1 MLETANVM
9 LTDTVGSTS
18 TLTRVGAE
26 AAEAQRRRHD
36 DLIANVV
43 SVFGGQVVKST
54 GDGTLALLPSADALV
69 RAGSAVQEAAGVEG
83 LPLRVGV
90 STGDVVAENG
100 DVFGEAVV
108 VASRLCAQCPP
119 GAVLID
125 ATTVVVRGRR
135 TEPPV
140 ERFGDLSLK
149 GFDETRDVWTVSAA
163 GGPAARATAPAAEDV
178 YGRDDEAARIEAAW
192 TSPVGPVLV
201 VLAGEPGIGKTH
213 LATAMAGRA
222 GEPLWVSFDA
232 TERNGFAI
240 WCRAIDARVSEIPVG
255 VIAALGEDVVSRIA
269 ALLPSL
275 AGRLPVDTRECP
287 VDANRDAMFDALAA
301 VVELVGR
308 GRIIVLDDVQW
319 AGGTSLAFLARLVDS
334 TVPLRL
340 LATSRLPVPDA
351 VRTAASVVVPI
362 GGLEDGALGALLRGR
377 GVATTEIEAAT
388 RRASGNPFLALV
400 ASEGRAG
407 GRGDP
412 VTERFLALPA
422 DQLEIVGIAGL
433 VGRTVDLALLQELTG
448 ASTADLATR
457 LEAAVRAGLLADERG
472 QLAFVHDLVRE
483 AAVTT
488 LSLHRRTVLHAAV
501 ATALLRRRDTIA
513 ATRHVL
519 AGFGAFEP
527 DDAVEVVAASCEQ
540 LAGQLAFEEMLAVAT
555 RLSEVVAADPRCRP
569 RHEAAALLTVSWAYQ
584 LLGDVPR
591 QQETA
596 LAAGRRAREDGAY
609 VLLAEAALSRAGS
622 GPAGVADPETAELL
636 DSALAL
642 LPSDDVAQ
650 RSRLMGMRAYYLL
663 NYEGN
668 GAEARKAS
676 LEALAVA
683 RRADDVEA
691 VADALSGRLFVL
703 LAGSD
708 VLEQMAAAEELRSLV
723 AQLPPARAGDVWAG
737 LQRNLGVL
745 RLQLADRGGFAAC
758 HEEIRSLGTLS
769 HSWLLSAIATM
780 WDGVAALLDGDP
792 ELARR
797 HAVGIAAQSDES
809 NLRASGTAQ
818 LTVAHRWQGT
828 LAAVVA
834 DVAVEAAAEP
844 EQPLAS
850 STAAVVGALVGDPR
864 ATAALDAVLRR
875 SPPFI
880 DDSTL
885 AAQLATLIEACALL
899 GRDVPESAVTALR
912 PFAGQLLVLSW
923 GVDVLGAADRFLAVT
938 AARTGD
944 RAAAAAGFDRA
955 VELEERLSA
964 ALPLRS
970 RVWREAL
977 LGDVTSPELPP
988 ALAGLATEAD
998 VLRAHPSVG

>member
-1 MLETANVM
+1 
-9 LTDTVGSTS
+9 
-18 TLTRVGAE
+18 
-26 AAEAQRRRHD
+26 
-36 DLIANVV
+36 
-43 SVFGGQVVKST
+43 
-54 GDGTLALLPSADALV
+54 
-69 RAGSAVQEAAGVEG
+69 
-83 LPLRVGV
+83 
-90 STGDVVAENG
+90 
-100 DVFGEAVV
+100 
-108 VASRLCAQCPP
+108 
-119 GAVLID
+119 
-125 ATTVVVRGRR
+125 
-135 TEPPV
+135 
-140 ERFGDLSLK
+140 
-149 GFDETRDVWTVSAA
+149 
-163 GGPAARATAPAAEDV
+163 
-178 YGRDDEAARIEAAW
+178 
-192 TSPVGPVLV
+192 
-201 VLAGEPGIGKTH
+201 
-213 LATAMAGRA
+213 
-222 GEPLWVSFDA
+222 
-232 TERNGFAI
+232 
-240 WCRAIDARVSEIPVG
+240 
-255 VIAALGEDVVSRIA
+255 
-269 ALLPSL
+269 
-275 AGRLPVDTRECP
+275 
-287 VDANRDAMFDALAA
+287 
-301 VVELVGR
+301 
-308 GRIIVLDDVQW
+308 
-319 AGGTSLAFLARLVDS
+319 
-334 TVPLRL
+334 
-340 LATSRLPVPDA
+340 
-351 VRTAASVVVPI
+351 
-362 GGLEDGALGALLRGR
+362 
-377 GVATTEIEAAT
+377 
-388 RRASGNPFLALV
+388 
-400 ASEGRAG
+400 
-407 GRGDP
+407 
-412 VTERFLALPA
+412 
-422 DQLEIVGIAGL
+422 
-433 VGRTVDLALLQELTG
+433 
-448 ASTADLATR
+448 
-457 LEAAVRAGLLADERG
+457 
-472 QLAFVHDLVRE
+472 
-483 AAVTT
+483 
-488 LSLHRRTVLHAAV
+488 
-501 ATALLRRRDTIA
+501 
-513 ATRHVL
+513 
-519 AGFGAFEP
+519 
-527 DDAVEVVAASCEQ
+527 
-540 LAGQLAFEEMLAVAT
+540 
-555 RLSEVVAADPRCRP
+555 
-569 RHEAAALLTVSWAYQ
+569 
-584 LLGDVPR
+584 
-591 QQETA
+591 
-596 LAAGRRAREDGAY
+596 
-609 VLLAEAALSRAGS
+609 
-622 GPAGVADPETAELL
+622 
-636 DSALAL
+636 
-642 LPSDDVAQ
+642 
-650 RSRLMGMRAYYLL
+650 L

-708 VLEQMAAAEELRSLV
+708 VLEQMAAAEELRGLV

-797 HAVGIAAQSDES
+797 HAVGIAAQSDET

-850 STAAVVGALVGDPR
+850 TTAAVVGALVGDPR

-899 GRDVPESAVTALR
+899 GRDVPETAVTALR

-964 ALPLRS
+964 ALPLRT

-977 LGDVTSPELPP
+977 LGDVTSPELAP